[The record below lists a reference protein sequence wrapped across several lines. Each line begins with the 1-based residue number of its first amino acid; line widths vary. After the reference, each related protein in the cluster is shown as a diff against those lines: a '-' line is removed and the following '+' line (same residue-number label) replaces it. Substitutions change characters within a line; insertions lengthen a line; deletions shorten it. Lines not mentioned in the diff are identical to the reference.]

1 MSCIV
6 SFLEF
11 GEDIVKSLLAC
22 LLLKSLLG
30 HVISLL
36 VEFLVHL
43 LAKFLVVDLMVI
55 LALHVLAKFLRQ
67 LYLHLAHGLDGVH
80 GGLESTNHVL
90 LAHFLHLAFHHHD
103 VVG

>member
-1 MSCIV
+1 ML
-6 SFLEF
+6 LE
-11 GEDIVKSLLAC
+11 
-22 LLLKSLLG
+22 SLLG

-67 LYLHLAHGLDGVH
+67 LYLHLAHRLDSIH
-80 GGLESTNHVL
+80 GSFESANHVL

>member
-1 MSCIV
+1 MSCVIC
-6 SFLEF
+6 FLEF
-11 GEDIVKSLLAC
+11 GEDIVKSLLTC

-55 LALHVLAKFLRQ
+55 LALYILAKFLRQ

-80 GGLESTNHVL
+80 GGLESANHVL